1 MIGCP
6 VSCRSCSVCG
16 PRSARP
22 RGALEPRAHE
32 GLSRP
37 KRFIVRPTFHPRRT
51 LYVSIDTLREH
62 GHFFGRRAALR
73 ARRSIRLVAPRGAVQ
88 WGSSGA
94 SRCKMRW
101 GGGWTARADVGG
113 GVFMRGYFCACDE
126 AAGAGPREG
135 YVAALRRRCDGETR
149 VFGAA
154 RATLTHKIS
163 ILALCGQLAFQRPG
177 QRTKRNTKCPSPR
190 CKLDAIPEH
199 FMRQNNT
206 ACVNRGAKK
215 CWIAHM
221 CAHVA
226 ASKARSVWNFLN
238 FGSHFCFNKTGPGPQ

>member
-1 MIGCP
+1 M
-6 VSCRSCSVCG
+6 
-16 PRSARP
+16 
-22 RGALEPRAHE
+22 
-32 GLSRP
+32 
-37 KRFIVRPTFHPRRT
+37 
-51 LYVSIDTLREH
+51 
-62 GHFFGRRAALR
+62 
-73 ARRSIRLVAPRGAVQ
+73 Q

-101 GGGWTARADVGG
+101 GGGWTARADVDV

-199 FMRQNNT
+199 FNSLYASEQHSVRVT
-206 ACVNRGAKK
+206 CRKK
-215 CWIAHM
+215 VLD
-221 CAHVA
+221 CAHVRTC
-226 ASKARSVWNFLN
+226 SCIESSQCLEF
-238 FGSHFCFNKTGPGPQ
+238 S

>member
-101 GGGWTARADVGG
+101 GGGWTARADVDV